1 MIATTR
7 RDGKRCKDEID
18 VRHSTKMASRAA
30 STAAAALIRLILIYI
45 ILDTASAFI
54 TMTQRPPT
62 APSSS
67 EIASRDTSHG
77 GHFESIEEADGVAVT
92 VEDDMSTSSGLPP
105 DLFSRFGAVVLLE
118 VSYVEPEYLRPWQKS
133 RQGSCTGTGFV
144 VPDDETGTRRLL
156 TNLHVVQDATDIRV
170 RKHGNSRRWRARVV
184 VKAADVDLAVLQIV
198 SEDEQDVAD
207 FWEKVKPVQWGDNN
221 GPPLLQSSVNVV
233 GFPTG
238 GRTICVTEGVVSR
251 IDCRNYR
258 LKTAGAAPGKLLVI
272 QVDSAINPGNSGGPC
287 FDADGRVVGV
297 AFQGLDGND
306 AQNIGYIIPTST
318 ALNFLAAIEHK
329 DDGTCEYKGVQ
340 EIPFRFANLQNKSLR
355 KFLKFDGNSGVVVT
369 KVSPLAVKKNAGNFL
384 QKDDVITHVD
394 GRELGE
400 DYTVALR
407 GDELMNADFLITGK
421 RKGEA
426 TTFTVVRDTK
436 TIEITTTLSPLM
448 SNVLRDHD
456 IDCTPEWLV
465 IGGLLFV
472 PLTCPLLAY
481 GTTEGLE
488 ASGYLAI
495 YDYMDDELSKF
506 RQDEET
512 EIILLI
518 DILACDTN
526 FGYEF
531 RQRWRKL
538 DTLNGNKLKNMAE
551 LYNMYEDACR
561 SIADD
566 SDDRTDFLQFIFR
579 DKSRI
584 VLETKECVASE
595 DEVLEQHGI
604 PKSVSPGILER
615 AAKERERGK

>member
-1 MIATTR
+1 M
-7 RDGKRCKDEID
+7 
-18 VRHSTKMASRAA
+18 
-30 STAAAALIRLILIYI
+30 
-45 ILDTASAFI
+45 
-54 TMTQRPPT
+54 
-62 APSSS
+62 
-67 EIASRDTSHG
+67 ASRDTGTAHG
-77 GHFESIEEADGVAVT
+77 GHFETSGEEHAAT
-92 VEDDMSTSSGLPP
+92 AVEDDDASTSSGLPP

-144 VPDDETGTRRLL
+144 VPDDDTATGTRRLL

-198 SEDEQDVAD
+198 SEDEQEVTD
-207 FWEKVKPVQWGDNN
+207 FWDGVKPVQWGDDN

-258 LKTAGAAPGKLLVI
+258 LKTGGAAPGKLLVI

-306 AQNIGYIIPTST
+306 AQNVGYIIPTST
-318 ALNFLAAIEHK
+318 ALNFLAAIEYR

-340 EIPFRFANLQNKSLR
+340 EIPFRWANLQNKSLR
-355 KFLKFDGNSGVVVT
+355 KFLNFDGNSGVVVR
-369 KVSPLAVKKNAGNFL
+369 KVSPLAAKKNEGNFL
-384 QKDDVITHVD
+384 QVDDVITHID

-421 RKGEA
+421 RKGES

-436 TIEITTTLSPLM
+436 EIEITATLSPLV
-448 SNVLRDHD
+448 SNVPRDHD

-472 PLTCPLLAY
+472 PLTCPLLSY

-495 YDYMDDELSKF
+495 YDYMDEELSKF
-506 RQDEET
+506 RQEEDT
-512 EIILLI
+512 EIILLL
-518 DILACDTN
+518 DILSCDTN
-526 FGYEF
+526 FGYDF
-531 RQRWRKL
+531 NQRWRKL
-538 DTLNGNKLKNMAE
+538 DTLNGHKLKNMAE
-551 LYNMYEDACR
+551 LYNMYEDACK
-561 SIADD
+561 SIADSND
-566 SDDRTDFLQFIFR
+566 GGTDFLQFIFK

-584 VLETKECVASE
+584 VLETKECVTSE
-595 DEVLEQHGI
+595 TEVLGQHGI
-604 PKSVSPGILER
+604 PEPVSAGIVKK
-615 AAKERERGK
+615 AAEERGK

>member
-1 MIATTR
+1 M
-7 RDGKRCKDEID
+7 
-18 VRHSTKMASRAA
+18 
-30 STAAAALIRLILIYI
+30 
-45 ILDTASAFI
+45 
-54 TMTQRPPT
+54 
-62 APSSS
+62 
-67 EIASRDTSHG
+67 ASRDTGTAHG
-77 GHFESIEEADGVAVT
+77 GHFETSGEDHAAAA
-92 VEDDMSTSSGLPP
+92 VEDDDASTSSGLPP

-144 VPDDETGTRRLL
+144 VPDDDTATGTRRLL

-198 SEDEQDVAD
+198 SEDEQEVTD
-207 FWEKVKPVQWGDNN
+207 FWDGVKPVQWGDDN

-258 LKTAGAAPGKLLVI
+258 LKTGGAAPGKLLVI

-306 AQNIGYIIPTST
+306 AQNVGYIIPTST
-318 ALNFLAAIEHK
+318 ALNFLAAIEYR

-340 EIPFRFANLQNKSLR
+340 EIPFRWANLQNKSLR
-355 KFLKFDGNSGVVVT
+355 KFLNFDGNSGVVVR
-369 KVSPLAVKKNAGNFL
+369 KVSPLAAKKNEGNFL
-384 QKDDVITHVD
+384 QVDDVITHID

-421 RKGEA
+421 RKGES

-436 TIEITTTLSPLM
+436 EIEITATLSPLV
-448 SNVLRDHD
+448 SNVPRDHD

-472 PLTCPLLAY
+472 PLTCPLLSY

-495 YDYMDDELSKF
+495 YDYMDEELSKF
-506 RQDEET
+506 RQEEDT
-512 EIILLI
+512 EIILLL
-518 DILACDTN
+518 DILSCDTN
-526 FGYEF
+526 FGYDF
-531 RQRWRKL
+531 NQRWRKL
-538 DTLNGNKLKNMAE
+538 DTLNGHKLKNMAE
-551 LYNMYEDACR
+551 LYNMYEDACK
-561 SIADD
+561 SIADSND
-566 SDDRTDFLQFIFR
+566 GGTDFLQFIFK

-595 DEVLEQHGI
+595 AEVLEQHGI
-604 PKSVSPGILER
+604 PKPVSAGIVKK
-615 AAKERERGK
+615 AAEERGK